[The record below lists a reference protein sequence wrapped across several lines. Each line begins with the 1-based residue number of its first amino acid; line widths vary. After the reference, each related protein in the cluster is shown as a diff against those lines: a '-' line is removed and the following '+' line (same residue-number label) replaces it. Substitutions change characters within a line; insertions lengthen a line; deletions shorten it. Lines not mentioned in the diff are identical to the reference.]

1 MSECKQQVAARE
13 SQDSSHSCGNVGKGK
28 SSTGCPSKGSPSLT
42 CAVPFFRVKSKATV
56 TPALKAADG
65 VSALAMGAEAGDHL
79 ALIDIFKKK
88 KMCRKFLSIL

>member
-1 MSECKQQVAARE
+1 M
-13 SQDSSHSCGNVGKGK
+13 
-28 SSTGCPSKGSPSLT
+28 GSPSLT

-56 TPALKAADG
+56 TPALKAANG

-79 ALIDIFKKK
+79 ALVDIFKKK